1 MEEEA
6 NHTFNGV
13 ILQIHHHSIDFQFI
27 STGGRGRDERSTN
40 ILSDAVLSRASVLAT
55 VLILNVGDIDM
66 TYHVVVHRHVLA
78 DEEA

>member
-1 MEEEA
+1 MELSCKSITIQLIFNLSALEEKSRRRRA
-6 NHTFNGV
+6 
-13 ILQIHHHSIDFQFI
+13 
-27 STGGRGRDERSTN
+27 N

-55 VLILNVGDIDM
+55 ILILNVRDIDM